1 MAAERKAAKKAARKA
16 ENMRKDKTKKNLADP
31 EVRPEK
37 VLEVPTSTAL
47 AAVWVAY
54 HTRKKAKRG
63 LWKAEIIKER
73 NEDKGI
79 NQK

>member
-1 MAAERKAAKKAARKA
+1 MKIRVTYKSRVMWEG
-16 ENMRKDKTKKNLADP
+16 P
-31 EVRPEK
+31 PEK